1 MANIVYTY
9 GLGELLNGGI
19 DMDTDTIKMML
30 VDASYT
36 PDKDH
41 DFVDDASA
49 NEISV
54 DGYARQALGSRTVT
68 VNTTDDRAEFDAANV
83 AFGALATG
91 ETIAGAI
98 IFEDRGGA
106 DSANPM
112 ILYMDLTNTPTNGST
127 VTVEFDAIG
136 LFYLEQGA

>member
-83 AFGALATG
+83 AFGALDTG